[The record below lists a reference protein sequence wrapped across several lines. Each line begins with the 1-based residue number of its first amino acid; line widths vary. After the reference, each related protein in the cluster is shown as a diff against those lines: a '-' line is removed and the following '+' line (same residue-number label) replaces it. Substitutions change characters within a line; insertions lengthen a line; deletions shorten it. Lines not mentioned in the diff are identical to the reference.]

1 MELSGRV
8 EGLVITVNELINMGI
23 KLMVAVKHNA
33 DNNKEKNQNQK
44 KIEENKRNYTDSTF
58 LITN

>member
-8 EGLVITVNELINMGI
+8 EGLVITVNKLINMGI
-23 KLMVAVKHNA
+23 KLMVTVKHNA
-33 DNNKEKNQNQK
+33 DNNKEEKKNQK